1 MGTRKYGVVYTPDS
15 LASFVAKLLFDQSK
29 KCNLDIHSILDPA
42 CGECAL
48 LNAAMNYFGGDVDYL
63 GIDVDRDVLSN
74 ANPEIEILIN
84 DTILPRNVKRNTT
97 EYWKR
102 KLPPIQA
109 IIANPPW
116 SSEKIYDSSDLGKA
130 GFKLIEGQYDSYVLF
145 LELAYGILEEG
156 GLFAFIIPDSIFDSQ
171 NERLREFLLL
181 NTEIKVIAR
190 LGEKIFAEVNRAAT
204 VIVCQ
209 KGKPNETS
217 LTKCFRLSTNDR
229 KNFLAGRST
238 LQHFFDLN
246 NHEVMQSRFLS
257 NTGHMFDVDTRSNE
271 EELLAKI
278 KTDSVD
284 WDTLFVFGR
293 GVEIS
298 KHGKVVYCTK
308 CGFAQGYKKAQ
319 IKAGKKVCTH
329 CGEEIKVNSET
340 VQSVVLKSK
349 VEGSVPIFIGENIHR
364 YDISNGSYI
373 LPNIEGIDYKNTT
386 LYEPPKILIRKTG
399 LGICAAID
407 YSGGMTTQTVYI
419 FKYRDLQNTV
429 PLEYYLALINSR
441 VVYYFYLK
449 VYGENEWK
457 SYPYLT
463 KKIVFSLPLKEYE
476 GSKLDSRIVELAKE
490 IMGNYTYKKDI
501 ELERAIME
509 KYGLSREEQNMIFEE
524 MNSLPDLG
532 AINNMKVKEI
542 DYV

>member
-145 LELAYGILEEG
+145 LELAYGVLEEG

-399 LGICAAID
+399 LGIYAAID

-457 SYPYLT
+457 SHPYLT

>member
-399 LGICAAID
+399 LGIYAAID

-457 SYPYLT
+457 SHPYLT